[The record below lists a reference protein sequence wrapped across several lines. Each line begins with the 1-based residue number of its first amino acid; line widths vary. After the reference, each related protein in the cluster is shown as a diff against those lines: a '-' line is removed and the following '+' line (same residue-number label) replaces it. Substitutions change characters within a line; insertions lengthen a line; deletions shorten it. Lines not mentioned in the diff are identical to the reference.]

1 MLFMPIAESPRY
13 TLRQL
18 VLFSAAVRSGSFAA
32 AAEEL
37 YVTPTAVSVAVGEL
51 EKALGAQLVTRR
63 RARGIAPTPA
73 GTHLLE
79 RSAGLLREA
88 VEIQRS
94 LSSGKD
100 ELSGPVGLGCYSTLS
115 ATVLPS
121 LIHGFTSLHPGI
133 ELSIVDGPMD
143 PILESLLR
151 GDLDLVITYRINLP
165 PGLEEVVLYDTE
177 VHVLLPATHRLA
189 DRETVS
195 LDELADEP
203 LIMLDLPPSG
213 RHTLDLLQRAGL
225 NPTVAHRTP
234 NFELVRS
241 LVARGLGYSLLV
253 QKPRIETSYEGLP
266 LVTKRIHPQ
275 FSRES
280 AVILWPRSL
289 RLTDRARALVAYA
302 HDTVAATAWTPIG
315 SGGKDSGSR

>member
-1 MLFMPIAESPRY
+1 MAIGETPRY

-18 VLFSAAVRSGSFAA
+18 VLYEAAVRSGSFAA

-37 YVTPTAVSVAVGEL
+37 FLTPTAVSVAVGEL
-51 EKALGAQLVTRR
+51 EKALGTQLVTRR
-63 RARGIAPTPA
+63 RARGIEPTPA

-88 VEIQRS
+88 LEIQRA
-94 LSSGKD
+94 LSSGTG
-100 ELSGPVGLGCYSTLS
+100 ELSGPIGLGCYSTLS

-121 LIHGFTSLHPGI
+121 LIHDFTRRHPGI
-133 ELSIVDGPMD
+133 DLSVTDGPMD
-143 PILESLLR
+143 PILAALLR

-177 VHVLLPATHRLA
+177 VHVLLPADHRLA
-189 DRETVS
+189 DQETVS
-195 LDELADEP
+195 LDDLADEP

-213 RHTLDLLQRAGL
+213 RHTLDLLQRSGL

-266 LVTKRIHPQ
+266 LVAKSISPQ
-275 FSRES
+275 FARES
-280 AVILWPRSL
+280 VVIVWPRSL

-302 HDTVAATAWTPIG
+302 RDTVGALAWTPN
-315 SGGKDSGSR
+315 GGDG